1 MSDEDKESIEAGQ
14 AIETDEHEVAELLE
28 HIRHQAHGIALRIVK
43 DPEDAEDV
51 LQESFLKAYR
61 NLPRFRGES
70 SLSTWISA
78 IVTNEAITALRR
90 RFSRNEISLDKGIET
105 KDNRR
110 IMADAADPGDSPE
123 TGAFKTEFRKI
134 FAKTIE
140 ELDEKLRVVFVMHEI
155 GDFSV
160 EELAEILEL
169 SVPAARSRLF
179 QARKRLEQRLR
190 AHMRE
195 S

>member
-1 MSDEDKESIEAGQ
+1 MPDENRDSTEVVQ
-14 AIETDEHEVAELLE
+14 PIETEEHAVAELLE
-28 HIRHQAHGIALRIVK
+28 HIRHQAYGIALRILK
-43 DPEDAEDV
+43 DPEDAADV

-78 IVTNEAITALRR
+78 IVTHEAITALRR

-105 KDNRR
+105 KDDRR
-110 IMADAADPGDSPE
+110 IMPDAVDPGDNPE
-123 TGAFKTEFRKI
+123 IGAFKAEFRAI

-140 ELDEKLRVVFVMHEI
+140 ELDEKLRVVFVMHEM

-179 QARKRLEQRLR
+179 QARRRLEQRLR
-190 AHMRE
+190 AHMGE